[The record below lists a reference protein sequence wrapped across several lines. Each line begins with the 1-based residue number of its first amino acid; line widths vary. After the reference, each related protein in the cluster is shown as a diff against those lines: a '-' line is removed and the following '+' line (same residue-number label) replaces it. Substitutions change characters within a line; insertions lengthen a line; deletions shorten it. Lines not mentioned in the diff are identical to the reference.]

1 MDTWVIAVISLI
13 GSTAL
18 STLVGL
24 LIKNSVAKKVDEQ
37 KELFEL
43 REKQEKL
50 NRKQEFEEV
59 LETQLGPISNKLDD
73 LSNTAKTNT
82 KGTVTLLR
90 ESLKQA
96 RDHLLA
102 KGIVSASEVASWH
115 ELYNTYQECGGNH
128 FKEYVNAWKA
138 DIDGL
143 PRENT
148 KKQDKE

>member
-59 LETQLGPISNKLDD
+59 LGEQLGPISTKLDD
-73 LSNTAKTNT
+73 LSSTAKTNT
-82 KGTVTLLR
+82 RGTVTLLR

-128 FKEYVNAWKA
+128 FKEYVDAWKA

-148 KKQDKE
+148 KR

>member
-59 LETQLGPISNKLDD
+59 LGEQLGPISTKLDD
-73 LSNTAKTNT
+73 LSSTAKTNT
-82 KGTVTLLR
+82 RGTVTLLR

-102 KGIVSASEVASWH
+102 KGIVSASEVAS
-115 ELYNTYQECGGNH
+115 
-128 FKEYVNAWKA
+128 
-138 DIDGL
+138 
-143 PRENT
+143 
-148 KKQDKE
+148 